1 MSTEK
6 TNPTP
11 TQGISLEEAAKS
23 YLIKLHVASFD
34 KFLQAKFPQGIA
46 EVPKEKLDELFEAFS
61 CGFNAGIFQAAGETL
76 MLVGVNLNSLAPFEA
91 RETKASDTNPKK
103 EEEAAE

>member
-11 TQGISLEEAAKS
+11 NQEISFEEAAKS
-23 YLIKLHVASFD
+23 YLLKIHVASFD
-34 KFLQAKFPQGIA
+34 KFLQVKFPQGVA

-76 MLVGVNLNSLAPFEA
+76 MLVGVNLNSLAPFKA
-91 RETKASDTNPKK
+91 RETKASDTNLKK
-103 EEEAAE
+103 EEEE